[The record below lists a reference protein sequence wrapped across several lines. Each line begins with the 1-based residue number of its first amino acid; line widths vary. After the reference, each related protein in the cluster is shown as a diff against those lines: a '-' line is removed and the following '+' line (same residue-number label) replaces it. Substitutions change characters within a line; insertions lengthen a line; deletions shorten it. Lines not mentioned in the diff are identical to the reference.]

1 MALFRPNNPFRNAV
15 SPRGMIEDFMEVFR
29 QAGDNR
35 WRIAIA
41 AALCTIGLFSLMWKE
56 EVRGKP
62 RPPVVTYITV
72 FDPNRTEAE
81 IVASNIE
88 NQRRKERLAA
98 EQARREEDVRNI
110 YKAIGRASGMDVDK
124 IERDA
129 RAEQAAEAARE
140 KANFTPRSAKDTPNP

>member
-1 MALFRPNNPFRNAV
+1 MALFRPSNPFRNAV
-15 SPRGMIEDFMEVFR
+15 SPRGMVEDFMEVFR

-35 WRIAIA
+35 WRIGIA

-72 FDPNRTEAE
+72 FDPNRTEAQ

-88 NQRRKERLAA
+88 NQHRKERLAA
-98 EQARREEDVRNI
+98 EQAKREEDVRNI

-124 IERDA
+124 IERQA
-129 RAEQAAEAARE
+129 KAEQAAETARE
-140 KANFTPRSAKDTPNP
+140 KANVTPQSVQGTAKP

>member
-1 MALFRPNNPFRNAV
+1 MV
-15 SPRGMIEDFMEVFR
+15 EDFMEVFR

-72 FDPNRTEAE
+72 WDPHRSQAQ
-81 IVASNIE
+81 IVASNIA
-88 NQRRKERLAA
+88 NQHRKERLAA
-98 EQARREEDVRNI
+98 EQAKREEDVRNI

-129 RAEQAAEAARE
+129 KAEQAVQAARE
-140 KANFTPRSAKDTPNP
+140 KAQFTPQSTPERARP